1 MKMVEGIIQPQKLDE
16 VKSALL
22 QTGVQG
28 MTVSKAEGF
37 TRDHTRKEVYRSA
50 TITVDFVP
58 MVKVQ
63 AVVEDD
69 LLEQALNA
77 IESSAKTGHIGDGKV
92 FVWDVG
98 QALRIRTGET
108 GEDAVHRDI
117 GTRIG
122 GHVAVAGGI

>member
-1 MKMVEGIIQPQKLDE
+1 MKMVEAVIQPRKLDD

-37 TRDHTRKEVYRSA
+37 TWDHSRKEVYRSA
-50 TITVDFVP
+50 EFTVEFVP

-69 LLEQALNA
+69 LVEQALAA
-77 IESSAKTGHIGDGKV
+77 IESSAKTGHVGDGKV

-98 QALRIRTGET
+98 QAVRIRTGET
-108 GEDAVHRDI
+108 GLDAVHRDA
-117 GTRIG
+117 GARIG
-122 GHVAVAGGI
+122 GQTRAAVG

>member
-1 MKMVEGIIQPQKLDE
+1 MKMVEAIIQPQKLDD

-37 TRDHTRKEVYRSA
+37 TWDHTRKEVYRST
-50 TITVDFVP
+50 TIRVEFVP
-58 MVKVQ
+58 MVKVE

-69 LLEQALNA
+69 LVEQALAA
-77 IESSAKTGHIGDGKV
+77 IESSAKTGRIGDGKV

-108 GEDAVHRDI
+108 GEDAVHRDA
-117 GTRIG
+117 GARIG
-122 GHVAVAGGI
+122 GHVAVA

>member
-1 MKMVEGIIQPQKLDE
+1 MKMVEAIIQPRKLDD

-37 TRDHTRKEVYRSA
+37 TWDHTRKEVYRSA
-50 TITVDFVP
+50 TITVDFLP

-63 AVVEDD
+63 AVVEDE
-69 LLEQALNA
+69 LVEQALAA

-108 GEDAVHRDI
+108 GEDAVHRDAGARI
-117 GTRIG
+117 DGHTRA
-122 GHVAVAGGI
+122 AVA